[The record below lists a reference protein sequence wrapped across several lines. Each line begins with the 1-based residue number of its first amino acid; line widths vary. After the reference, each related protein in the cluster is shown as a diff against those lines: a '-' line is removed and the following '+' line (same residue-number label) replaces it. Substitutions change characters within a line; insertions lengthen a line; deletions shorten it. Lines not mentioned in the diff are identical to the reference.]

1 MRTVSD
7 AEQQGRGC
15 PGGYVDRLAQL
26 VKSSGQS
33 SITSPVRHSQPCS
46 LSRTAT
52 SYPRLSAN
60 SPFLR
65 NLSSPS

>member
-1 MRTVSD
+1 MRTESD

-26 VKSSGQS
+26 VKSSGQP
-33 SITSPVRHSQPCS
+33 SITSPVRHSHPS